1 MKVALISTYE
11 LGRQPFGLAS
21 PAAWLG
27 SRGHDVACVDTSR
40 QPMPLDTVTQ
50 AGLVAFYLPMHTA
63 TRLAIPL
70 IQRILKAKPEAHICC
85 YGLYAPMNEPFLRAL
100 GVKTVLGGEFEQALA
115 DLADGASGGQPLISL
130 ERLRFAPPDR
140 SQLPVLSS
148 YATLNLVGSNGNA
161 AIKLVGSTE
170 ASRGCK
176 HLCRHCP
183 VVPVYNGAFRI
194 VQRDVVLADIRQQV
208 VMGAEHITF
217 GDPDFFNG
225 PGHAMAIVHALH
237 AEFPGLTYD
246 ATIKIEHLLKHPDL
260 LPRLKTTGCL
270 FIISAVESINDHVL
284 EVLDKGHTRADFV
297 EAVRLMRE
305 AGLTLTPTFVTF
317 TPWTTLRDFRELLE
331 TLVDLDLVENVA
343 PIQLAIR
350 LLIPAGSRLLDL
362 PEMREKLG
370 GFDSSALTYQWHH
383 DDPKVDRLCSE
394 IQLLIQTEERQKSS
408 RRAIFGRIWELAHD
422 RPLPAGFHLGSS
434 GMVPYLSE
442 PWYCCAEPTSEQLAQ
457 I

>member
-1 MKVALISTYE
+1 MKIALISTYE

-27 SRGHDVACVDTSR
+27 RRGHDVFCVDTSR
-40 QPMPLDTVTQ
+40 QPLPLDTVTL
-50 AGLVAFYLPMHTA
+50 ADLVAFYLPMHTA
-63 TRLAIPL
+63 TRLAVPL
-70 IQRILKAKPEAHICC
+70 IQRILKARPEAHICC

-115 DLADGASGGQPLISL
+115 DLADGASDGQPHISL
-130 ERLRFAPPDR
+130 DRLHFVLPDR

-148 YATLNLVGSNGNA
+148 YATLYLDGAS
-161 AIKLVGSTE
+161 KRVGSTE

-194 VQRDVVLADIRQQV
+194 VQRYVVLADIRQQV
-208 VMGAEHITF
+208 AMGAEHITF

-225 PGHAMAIVHALH
+225 PGHAMAIVDALH
-237 AEFPGLTYD
+237 AEFPWLTYD
-246 ATIKIEHLLKHPDL
+246 ATIKIEHLLKHRDL

-270 FIISAVESINDHVL
+270 FIISAVESINDQVL
-284 EVLDKGHTRADFV
+284 ELLDKGHTRADFV
-297 EAVRLMRE
+297 EAVRLTRE

-317 TPWTTLRDFRELLE
+317 TPWTTWRDFRELLE

-350 LLIPAGSRLLDL
+350 LLIPAGSRLLEL
-362 PEMREKLG
+362 PEVRERLG
-370 GFDSSALTYQWHH
+370 EFDSSALSYQWRH
-383 DDPKVDRLCSE
+383 DDPAVDRLCSE
-394 IQLLIQTEERQKSS
+394 IQLLIQTEEQRKSS
-408 RRAIFGRIWELAHD
+408 RRAIFARIWELAHD

-434 GMVPYLSE
+434 GAVSYLSE

>member
-1 MKVALISTYE
+1 
-11 LGRQPFGLAS
+11 
-21 PAAWLG
+21 
-27 SRGHDVACVDTSR
+27 
-40 QPMPLDTVTQ
+40 
-50 AGLVAFYLPMHTA
+50 
-63 TRLAIPL
+63 
-70 IQRILKAKPEAHICC
+70 
-85 YGLYAPMNEPFLRAL
+85 
-100 GVKTVLGGEFEQALA
+100 
-115 DLADGASGGQPLISL
+115 
-130 ERLRFAPPDR
+130 
-140 SQLPVLSS
+140 
-148 YATLNLVGSNGNA
+148 
-161 AIKLVGSTE
+161 
-170 ASRGCK
+170 
-176 HLCRHCP
+176 
-183 VVPVYNGAFRI
+183 
-194 VQRDVVLADIRQQV
+194 
-208 VMGAEHITF
+208 
-217 GDPDFFNG
+217 
-225 PGHAMAIVHALH
+225 MAIVHALH

-246 ATIKIEHLLKHPDL
+246 ATIKIEHLIKHPDL

-394 IQLLIQTEERQKSS
+394 IQLLIQTEERRKSS
-408 RRAIFGRIWELAHD
+408 RRAIFGRIWKLAHD